1 MFYNYLRTLVSFLA
15 IVGILSEGFTD
26 LCNIDNCYNV
36 TNLDLADQYQYFD
49 PVTDSKQTYTRLVS
63 FRGSTSNC
71 SVTFASN
78 TSNGATKLEIK
89 WLISRNSIDITSLL
103 TGVVNGAEFPVD
115 ITDRFK
121 IKGNFK
127 DTEQFET
134 QLIPKTNE
142 TFLKVLI
149 YDQGNN
155 GIIREKTMNYAQKLN
170 AATRNLAQRMVR
182 GLPVNNNTVIRS
194 LKTEHCEGDLTIRLC
209 PCVEPA
215 VSLKRQGTNLTCQGG
230 SIDEIIELLWFKD
243 NQVLVSGT
251 EEQNEN
257 RQERLKLHQ
266 SSTLTNITET
276 NRSIFYTC
284 KVTTGRNKTTKRNI
298 MIPAFDL
305 PYSASA
311 EGGVGDNKNINSQEH
326 IAYIIFFVVC
336 AVLVTLVI
344 STCVVLWLTNKRK
357 LEQEETRTLEQ
368 ATSPVF
374 QGEIPLPP
382 DCENHETLLLYQSL
396 DDLLQ
401 LLDSVA
407 YPRTPGVPGNNGTT
421 LGNRDE
427 AEPIYDRLDTRL
439 MTVNRGG
446 RIEGIYRMG
455 YV

>member
-1 MFYNYLRTLVSFLA
+1 MRTLVSFLA

-49 PVTDSKQTYTRLVS
+49 PVTDSNQTYTRLVS

-71 SVTFASN
+71 SVTFAAK
-78 TSNGATKLEIK
+78 TWNGATNLKIR
-89 WLISRNSIDITSLL
+89 WLISQNSIGIISLL

-115 ITDRFK
+115 ITDDFR

-149 YDQGNN
+149 YDQDNN
-155 GIIREKTMNYAQKLN
+155 GIIREETLNYAKKLN
-170 AATRNLAQRMVR
+170 TATRNLAQRMVR

-230 SIDEIIELLWFKD
+230 SIDEIVELLWFKD

-251 EEQNEN
+251 EEQHEN
-257 RQERLKLHQ
+257 RRERLKLHQ

-298 MIPAFDL
+298 MIPAFNL
-305 PYSASA
+305 PFSAST
-311 EGGVGDNKNINSQEH
+311 EEGVGENKTRNSQEH

-357 LEQEETRTLEQ
+357 LEQEEARTLEQ
-368 ATSPVF
+368 ATSPGF
-374 QGEIPLPP
+374 QGEMPPLPP

-407 YPRTPGVPGNNGTT
+407 YPPGVSGNNGAT